1 MLWRKMVTVTIF
13 LAAGSASA
21 LAQQFPSRPVK
32 IVVPTTPGGAT
43 DALSRSMGARLSERW
58 GQPVVVEN
66 KPGATQIIGGEYVA
80 KSPPDGY
87 TLIVSDAATF
97 IMNPILH
104 KNLPYEGL
112 RAFTPITLLVR
123 FPWVVVVHPSV
134 PANTFQE
141 LVAYARANPGKIAYG
156 SFGTGSSG
164 HISVDYMKKRLGID
178 LVHVPY
184 KGAGPAVTDLLAGQ
198 IQMMMVTPLLV
209 EPQARAGKLRLVAAA
224 TPNRIPRLPDLPT
237 VAESGVPG
245 YEAGTWFALAGPA
258 GMPREVT
265 YAIYGEVKKVLNEP
279 AFKEKYIDRQWF
291 EVVANTPDEFA
302 AFLKADYERW
312 EKLIR
317 LSGVKVD

>member
-1 MLWRKMVTVTIF
+1 MWSVPVF
-13 LAAGSASA
+13 LLFAS
-21 LAQQFPSRPVK
+21 LAFAQTFPTRPVK

-43 DALSRSMGARLSERW
+43 DALSRSIGARLSEIW
-58 GQPVVVEN
+58 NQPVVVEN

-87 TLIVSDAATF
+87 TLLVSDAATF

-141 LVAYARANPGKIAYG
+141 LVAYARVNPGKIAYG

-209 EPQARAGKLRLVAAA
+209 EPHARAGRLKLVAAA
-224 TPNRIPRLPDLPT
+224 TAQRIPALPDLPT

-245 YEAGTWFALAGPA
+245 YEAGTWFALVGPA
-258 GMPREVT
+258 GVPREIVAKI
-265 YAIYGEVKKVLNEP
+265 YADTAKILGNA
-279 AFKEKYIDRQWF
+279 AFREQYVSKQWF
-291 EVVANTPDEFA
+291 EVVGNTPEQF
-302 AFLKADYERW
+302 ADYLKSEYARW
-312 EKLIR
+312 DRLIR
-317 LSGVKVD
+317 LSRVTVE

>member
-1 MLWRKMVTVTIF
+1 MRKMVTVTIF
-13 LAAGSASA
+13 LALSLPV

-43 DALSRSMGARLSERW
+43 DALSRSIAARLAEVW

-97 IMNPILH
+97 IMNPITH
-104 KNLPYEGL
+104 RNLPYEGL

-123 FPWVVVVHPSV
+123 FPWVIAVNPSV
-134 PANTFQE
+134 PATNFHE
-141 LVAYARANPGKIAYG
+141 FVAYAKANPGKLAYG

-164 HISVDYMKKRLGID
+164 HISVEYLKNLLGID
-178 LVHVPY
+178 VVHVPY
-184 KGAGPAVTDLLAGQ
+184 KGAGPAVTDLLANQ

-209 EPQARAGKLRLVAAA
+209 EPHARAGKLRLVAAA
-224 TPNRIPRLPDLPT
+224 TPTRIARLPELPT

-265 YAIYGEVKKVLNEP
+265 YAIYGEVKKILNEP
-279 AFKEKYIDRQWF
+279 AFKERYIDKQWF
-291 EVVANTPDEFA
+291 EVVADTPDDFA
-302 AFLKADYERW
+302 AFLRKDYERW

-317 LSGVKVD
+317 LSRVKVE

>member
-1 MLWRKMVTVTIF
+1 MKR
-13 LAAGSASA
+13 LAFWILLTLSLSAA
-21 LAQQFPSRPVK
+21 AQQFPSRPVK

-43 DALSRSMGARLSERW
+43 DALSRSIGARLAELW

-97 IMNPILH
+97 IMNPITH

-123 FPWVVVVHPSV
+123 FPWVIAVNPSV
-134 PANTFQE
+134 PTATFQE
-141 LVAYARANPGKIAYG
+141 LVAYAKANPGKIAYG

-164 HISVDYMKKRLGID
+164 HISVEYLKNLLGID
-178 LVHVPY
+178 IIHVPY
-184 KGAGPAVTDLLAGQ
+184 KGAGPAVTDLLANQ

-209 EPQARAGKLRLVAAA
+209 EPHARAGKLRLVAAA

-265 YAIYGEVKKVLNEP
+265 YAIYSEVSKVLHEP
-279 AFKEKYIDRQWF
+279 AFKERYIDKQWF
-291 EVVANTPDEFA
+291 EVVADTPDEFA
-302 AFLKADYERW
+302 AFLQKDYERW
-312 EKLIR
+312 EKLIK
-317 LSGVKVD
+317 LSRVKVE